1 MAGTTR
7 DVLQQSIQIEG
18 VPLHVIDTAGLRA
31 STDEV
36 ERIGIERAW
45 AQIASAD
52 VLLWLRDPTRSGQPD
67 YDQADAALATEL
79 QARCAAGVPLLQV
92 WTKADLFGADAV
104 PLDGDAALHLSAQ
117 TGAGLDALRQRL
129 LECAGG
135 QSGAEGLYS
144 ARARHVQAL
153 QRVGLHLQAAEL
165 HLQAPAPLLELLA
178 EELRLAQS
186 ALNEITG
193 QFSADDLLGQIFGS
207 FCIGK

>member
-1 MAGTTR
+1 
-7 DVLQQSIQIEG
+7 
-18 VPLHVIDTAGLRA
+18 
-31 STDEV
+31 
-36 ERIGIERAW
+36 
-45 AQIASAD
+45 
-52 VLLWLRDPTRSGQPD
+52 VLLWLRDPSRHGQPD
-67 YDQADAALATEL
+67 YDLADAALATEL
-79 QARCAAGVPLLQV
+79 QVRCAAGVPLLQV
-92 WTKADLFGADAV
+92 WTKADLLGAEAALALASV
-104 PLDGDAALHLSAQ
+104 PPSCGPSASATPAAPTQHPAALSPTALHLSAQ

-153 QRVGLHLQAAEL
+153 QRVGWHLEAAEQHLQ
-165 HLQAPAPLLELLA
+165 QSAPLLELLA
-178 EELRLAQS
+178 EELRLAQN